1 MKLPF
6 TSEGDKL
13 FVMFEESAANI
24 VKTAIKF
31 DELLNDWQD
40 VPGQVAEI
48 TELEHTGDNITHR
61 IVAHMHRHF
70 FTPIDREDIA
80 LLSHTMDD
88 VVDFIQA
95 AADAMLLYRAKSPTT
110 RAKEL
115 SKIIVLAAQ
124 ELERAIPNV
133 RHRNR
138 LKQTLAACEELNR
151 LENEADRVYRQAMG
165 DLFSDSADM
174 VEVIKWREIYEH
186 MESATDRCEDI
197 ANILEGVA
205 LKNA

>member
-1 MKLPF
+1 
-6 TSEGDKL
+6 
-13 FVMFEESAANI
+13 
-24 VKTAIKF
+24 
-31 DELLNDWQD
+31 
-40 VPGQVAEI
+40 
-48 TELEHTGDNITHR
+48 
-61 IVAHMHRHF
+61 MHRHP

-88 VVDFIQA
+88 VADFIQA
-95 AADAMLLYRAKSPTT
+95 AADAMLLYRVKTPTT

-151 LENEADRVYRQAMG
+151 LENEAHVSTVRLWG
-165 DLFSDSADM
+165 KLFSDSADM

-197 ANILEGVA
+197 ATTLERVA